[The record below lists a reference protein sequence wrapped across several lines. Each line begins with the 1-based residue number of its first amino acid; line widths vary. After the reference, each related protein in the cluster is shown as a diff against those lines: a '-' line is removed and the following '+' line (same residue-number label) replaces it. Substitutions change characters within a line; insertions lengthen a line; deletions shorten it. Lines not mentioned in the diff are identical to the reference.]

1 MPRSFDSDAD
11 HDVSTLQASAPL
23 AVALTAF
30 LAGCASSGK
39 SCGGRVDLQNIWVA
53 LAAKH
58 DKDGDGRITSAEFTR
73 GEAQFRNHDRNQD
86 GVISSA
92 DYPAGRF
99 WNGFGPWVARSADS
113 DQNKIVERSEWR
125 QMTARLDANG
135 DGIIDSA
142 EFAKTRFKVGA
153 DKMDLLELSFDQD
166 GDGRIEVS
174 DFDSLFADLDLN
186 DDGKLAEREFKGSER
201 LFSRPKSKLPVVGQ
215 MAPDFDLP
223 RSDDA
228 SKTVKLSSFRGKR
241 PVALIFGSYT

>member
-1 MPRSFDSDAD
+1 MLRS
-11 HDVSTLQASAPL
+11 L
-23 AVALTAF
+23 ALLAL
-30 LAGCASSGK
+30 LLSGCAGTSG
-39 SCGGRVDLQNIWVA
+39 SCGGRVELQNIWLA

-86 GVISSA
+86 GVITTA
-92 DYPAGRF
+92 DYPEGRY
-99 WNGFGPWVARSADS
+99 WNGFGPWVARMADG
-113 DQNKIVERSEWR
+113 DRNKVVERSEWQ
-125 QMTARLDANG
+125 QMTDRMDSNR
-135 DGIIDSA
+135 DGVIDSA
-142 EFAKTRFKVGA
+142 EFAKTPFGVGA
-153 DKMDLLELSFDQD
+153 DKMDLLALSFDQD

-186 DDGKLAEREFKGSER
+186 DDGKIAEREFKGSER
-201 LFSRPKSKLPVVGQ
+201 LFTRPRSKLPVVGQ